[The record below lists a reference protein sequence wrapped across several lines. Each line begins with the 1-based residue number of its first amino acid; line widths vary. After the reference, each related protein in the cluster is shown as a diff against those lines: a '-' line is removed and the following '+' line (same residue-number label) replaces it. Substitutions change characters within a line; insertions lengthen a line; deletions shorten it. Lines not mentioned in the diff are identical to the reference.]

1 MSSVFN
7 WLSRRTS
14 AFAVVATVL
23 VAAFTLF
30 NPPVHAADDG
40 FLDPEKAFVLKA
52 AVVGPEKNTLSLQFK
67 IAPGYYMYRERFEFV
82 AETPLLKLGEP
93 RFPKGQIKHDP
104 TFNKEMELYFKDI
117 EILLPLVAA
126 SQPLVAGK
134 QALANATEQTRNIKV
149 TGQGCANAGLCYPP
163 MDFFVALTTQVDGPG
178 YKLLA
183 PTTQSLFS
191 RLLDGQWREFLF
203 AENDLTLAELLG
215 STALFE
221 IVLLFFVLGL
231 LLALTPCVLP
241 MVPILSV
248 LLVGEQHQVSRTRG
262 TLLAVA
268 YVAGMSVVY
277 TALGVAAGL
286 SGAGLAAWLQT
297 PWVLTLFALL
307 LATLALSMFD
317 VFTFQMPSSIQT
329 KLTVKNNSILG
340 GRMGAAALMGALSA
354 LIVGPCVAAPLAG
367 ALLYI
372 SQTGDVLLGG
382 LALFAMA
389 WGMGA
394 PLLLMGASAGKLMPR
409 AGTWMEGVK
418 QFFGVLL
425 FATAWWMV
433 TPLLPTWLQILGWAI
448 LVLFSAVLLRTFEA
462 LGTEAGFSGMLR
474 KTVGLLLTLL
484 CFIWL
489 LGIASGGRS
498 LLQPL
503 SHLAR
508 NNAAATPSLATTSEK
523 NTSVPFRTDN
533 NALASGVSAITDKNA
548 LVSGVSIITDKNARV
563 LGDTTPIKNDTNTSG
578 TSVPATTKNILLGQA
593 SGQAPATASR
603 AQPSLSSNDAHALF
617 KRVRSITELETELA
631 QSTLPV
637 MLDFYADWCV
647 SCKEM
652 ESFTFTQPHVAQ
664 RMRQML
670 LLQADVTAN
679 NPEDRALLK
688 RFKLFGPPGIIF
700 FEPGGRERKDVRV
713 VGFQEANR
721 FAANLDR
728 VLTIK

>member
-1 MSSVFN
+1 MNALFN
-7 WLSRRTS
+7 WFSRRIS
-14 AFAVVATVL
+14 ALTFAALFMVAM
-23 VAAFTLF
+23 AALF
-30 NPPVHAADDG
+30 HPAVYAAGDG
-40 FLDPEKAFVLKA
+40 FLDPDKAFVLRA
-52 AVVGPEKNTLSLQFK
+52 EVVGTEKNTLSLRFK
-67 IAPGYYMYRERFEFV
+67 IAPGYYMYRERFEFS
-82 AETPLLKLGEP
+82 AQAPTLKLGEP
-93 RFPKGQIKHDP
+93 IFPKGQIKYDP
-104 TFNKEMELYFKDI
+104 TFDKEMELYFKDI

-126 SQPLVAGK
+126 PRTSPQPP
-134 QALANATEQTRNIKV
+134 EQTHNIKL
-149 TGQGCANAGLCYPP
+149 TGQGCASAGLCYPP
-163 MDFFVALTTQVDGPG
+163 MDFFVTVSTQVNLPG
-178 YKLLA
+178 YKLIA
-183 PTTQSLFS
+183 PAPQSLFN
-191 RLLDGQWREFLF
+191 RLLDGQWRELVF
-203 AENDLTLAELLG
+203 AENDLTLADLLS
-215 STALFE
+215 STALVE

-248 LLVGEQHQVSRTRG
+248 LLVGEQHHVSRARG
-262 TLLAVA
+262 TLLALA
-268 YVAGMSVVY
+268 YVSGMSVVY

-329 KLTVKNNSILG
+329 KLSVKNNSILG
-340 GRMGAAALMGALSA
+340 GRVGAAALMGALSA

-389 WGMGA
+389 WGMGV

-409 AGTWMEGVK
+409 TGTWMEGVK

-433 TPLLPTWLQILGWAI
+433 TPMLPTWLQILGWAI

-484 CFIWL
+484 CLIWL

-508 NNAAATPSLATTSEK
+508 NNAAVTSSVATTPEK
-523 NTSVPFRTDN
+523 NTGVSVTTDKN
-533 NALASGVSAITDKNA
+533 GLVSGASVTTDKSALVSGVSATPDKNA
-548 LVSGVSIITDKNARV
+548 LVS
-563 LGDTTPIKNDTNTSG
+563 DTSA
-578 TSVPATTKNILLGQA
+578 PATTKNILLGQA
-593 SGQAPATASR
+593 GGQAPATASR
-603 AQPSLSSNDAHALF
+603 AQPALSSNGAHALF
-617 KRVRSITELETELA
+617 KRVRSIAELETELA
-631 QSTLPV
+631 QSTRPV

-652 ESFTFTQPHVAQ
+652 EAFTFTQPGVAQ
-664 RMRQML
+664 RMDQLL

-700 FEPGGRERKDVRV
+700 FEQGGRERKDVRV

-728 VLTIK
+728 VLSVK

>member
-1 MSSVFN
+1 VSLVFN
-7 WLSRRTS
+7 WLSRRIS
-14 AFAVVATVL
+14 VFAVVASVF
-23 VAAFTLF
+23 VAAFTFSSPSLL
-30 NPPVHAADDG
+30 AASDG
-40 FLDPEKAFVLKA
+40 FLDPENAFVLKA

-67 IAPGYYMYRERFEFV
+67 IASGYYMYRERFQFV
-82 AETPLLKLGEP
+82 AETVLLGLGEP
-93 RFPKGQIKHDP
+93 IFPKGQIKYDP

-117 EILLPLVAA
+117 EILLPLVTA
-126 SQPLVAGK
+126 SQPVAANR
-134 QALANATEQTRNIKV
+134 QALANATEQAFKIKV
-149 TGQGCANAGLCYPP
+149 TGQGCASAGLCYPP
-163 MDFFVALTTQVDGPG
+163 MDFFVTVSTQVNSPG
-178 YKLLA
+178 YKLVT
-183 PTTQSLFS
+183 PSTQSLFG
-191 RLLDGQWREFLF
+191 RLLDGQWRELVFT
-203 AENDLTLAELLG
+203 ENDLTLAELLG

-221 IVLLFFVLGL
+221 IVLLFFILGL

-262 TLLAVA
+262 TLLAIA

-340 GRMGAAALMGALSA
+340 GRVGAAALMGALSG

-382 LALFAMA
+382 SALFAMA
-389 WGMGA
+389 WGMGV

-409 AGTWMEGVK
+409 TGAWMEGVK
-418 QFFGVLL
+418 QFFGLLL

-433 TPLLPTWLQILGWAI
+433 TPMLPTWVQILGWAS
-448 LVLFSAVLLRTFEA
+448 LALFSAVLLRTFEA
-462 LGTEAGFSGMLR
+462 LGSDSGFSGLLR
-474 KTVGLLLTLL
+474 KTLGLLLAML
-484 CFIWL
+484 CLIWL

-508 NNAAATPSLATTSEK
+508 NNAATTPSLATISEK
-523 NTSVPFRTDN
+523 NTSVPLKTDN
-533 NALASGVSAITDKNA
+533 NALVPSASAITDK
-548 LVSGVSIITDKNARV
+548 KARV
-563 LGDTTPIKNDTNTSG
+563 LRASAASENDSSTSG
-578 TSVPATTKNILLGQA
+578 ISAPATTKDILLGQV
-593 SGQAPATASR
+593 SVEAPTTAQR
-603 AQPSLSSNDAHALF
+603 TQPALSANDAHALF
-617 KRVRSITELETELA
+617 KRVRSIAELETELA
-631 QSTLPV
+631 QSTHPV

-652 ESFTFTQPHVAQ
+652 ESFTFKTPKVAQ
-664 RMRQML
+664 RMARLL

-713 VGFQEANR
+713 VGFQEADR

-728 VLTIK
+728 VLSLK

>member
-1 MSSVFN
+1 MLATALALFV
-7 WLSRRTS
+7 
-14 AFAVVATVL
+14 APFAR
-23 VAAFTLF
+23 AAE
-30 NPPVHAADDG
+30 VG
-40 FLDPEKAFVLKA
+40 FLDQEKAFVLRA
-52 AVVGPEKNTLSLQFK
+52 EVIGAEKNTLNLKFK
-67 IAPGYYMYRERFEFV
+67 IASGYYMYRERFEFV
-82 AETPLLKLGEP
+82 AETPMLKLGEP
-93 RFPKGQIKHDP
+93 VFPKGQVKHDP

-117 EILLPLVAA
+117 EILVPLAA
-126 SQPLVAGK
+126 SP
-134 QALANATEQTRNIKV
+134 QAQTLADGQTLKIKV
-149 TGQGCANAGLCYPP
+149 IGQGCASAGLCYPP
-163 MDFFVALTTQVDGPG
+163 MDFFVTLNTLANSAG
-178 YKLLA
+178 YKLIA
-183 PTTQSLFS
+183 PAPQSLFG
-191 RLLDGQWREFLF
+191 RLVDGQWSELIF
-203 AENDLTLAELLG
+203 AENDLTLAEVLTSTGLL
-215 STALFE
+215 E

-248 LLVGEQHQVSRTRG
+248 LLVGEQHHVSRARG
-262 TLLAVA
+262 TWLAVA
-268 YVAGMSVVY
+268 YVSGMSIVY

-297 PWVLTLFALL
+297 PWVLALFALL

-340 GRMGAAALMGALSA
+340 GRVGAAALMGALSA

-389 WGMGA
+389 WGMGV

-409 AGTWMEGVK
+409 TGTWMEGVK

-448 LVLFSAVLLRTFEA
+448 LALFSAVLLRTFEP
-462 LGTEAGFSGMLR
+462 LGTEAGFSGLLR
-474 KTVGLLLTLL
+474 KTMGMLLTLL
-484 CFIWL
+484 CLIWL

-508 NNAAATPSLATTSEK
+508 SNAMLSPAAAAMTEK
-523 NTSVPFRTDN
+523 NTGLP
-533 NALASGVSAITDKNA
+533 
-548 LVSGVSIITDKNARV
+548 
-563 LGDTTPIKNDTNTSG
+563 TTTATATAPTS
-578 TSVPATTKNILLGQA
+578 SSKNILLGQA
-593 SGQAPATASR
+593 SDQSAPTAPR
-603 AQPSLSSNDAHALF
+603 AQAALSSNSEHPPF
-617 KRVRSITELETELA
+617 KRVRSIAELETELA
-631 QSTLPV
+631 RSTRPV

-647 SCKEM
+647 ACKEM
-652 ESFTFTQPHVAQ
+652 ESLTFTKPNVAQ
-664 RMRQML
+664 RMDQLL

-700 FEPGGRERKDVRV
+700 FEPGGRERKDVRI
-713 VGFQEANR
+713 VGFQDANR

-728 VLTIK
+728 VLSLK

>member
-1 MSSVFN
+1 VNALFN
-7 WLSRRTS
+7 GFSRRTS
-14 AFAVVATVL
+14 ALTL
-23 VAAFTLF
+23 VALLMVAMAALF
-30 NPPVHAADDG
+30 HPAVYAAGDG
-40 FLDPEKAFVLKA
+40 FLDPEKAFVLRA
-52 AVVGPEKNTLSLQFK
+52 EVVGTEKNTLSLRFK
-67 IAPGYYMYRERFEFV
+67 IAPGYYMYRERFEFS
-82 AETPLLKLGEP
+82 AQTPALKLGEP
-93 RFPKGQIKHDP
+93 IFPKGQIKYDP
-104 TFNKEMELYFKDI
+104 TFDKEMELYFKDI
-117 EILLPLVAA
+117 EILLPLVAVPRT
-126 SQPLVAGK
+126 SPQPP
-134 QALANATEQTRNIKV
+134 EQTHNIKL
-149 TGQGCANAGLCYPP
+149 TGQGCASAGLCYPP
-163 MDFFVALTTQVDGPG
+163 MDFFVTVSTQVNLPG
-178 YKLLA
+178 YKLIA
-183 PTTQSLFS
+183 PAPQSLFN
-191 RLLDGQWREFLF
+191 RLLDGQWRELVF
-203 AENDLTLAELLG
+203 AENDLTLAELLS
-215 STALFE
+215 STALVE

-248 LLVGEQHQVSRTRG
+248 LLVGEQHHVSRARG

-268 YVAGMSVVY
+268 YVSGMSVVY

-329 KLTVKNNSILG
+329 KLSVKNNSILG
-340 GRMGAAALMGALSA
+340 GRVGAAALMGALSA

-389 WGMGA
+389 WGMGV

-409 AGTWMEGVK
+409 TGTWMEGVK

-433 TPLLPTWLQILGWAI
+433 TPMLPTWLQILGWAI

-484 CFIWL
+484 CLIWL

-508 NNAAATPSLATTSEK
+508 NNAAVTPSVATSPEK
-523 NTSVPFRTDN
+523 NTGLSVTTDKN
-533 NALASGVSAITDKNA
+533 GLASGASVTNGKNGLVSGPSATTDKNA
-548 LVSGVSIITDKNARV
+548 LISGVSVTTDKNGLV
-563 LGDTTPIKNDTNTSG
+563 SDTSA
-578 TSVPATTKNILLGQA
+578 PATTKNILLGQA
-593 SGQAPATASR
+593 SGQAPATAPR
-603 AQPSLSSNDAHALF
+603 AQPALSSNGAHALF
-617 KRVRSITELETELA
+617 KRVRSIAELETELA
-631 QSTLPV
+631 QSTRPV

-652 ESFTFTQPHVAQ
+652 EAFTFTQPGVAQ
-664 RMRQML
+664 RMGQLL

-700 FEPGGRERKDVRV
+700 FEQGGRERKDVRV

-728 VLTIK
+728 VLSVK

>member
-1 MSSVFN
+1 
-7 WLSRRTS
+7 
-14 AFAVVATVL
+14 
-23 VAAFTLF
+23 
-30 NPPVHAADDG
+30 
-40 FLDPEKAFVLKA
+40 
-52 AVVGPEKNTLSLQFK
+52 
-67 IAPGYYMYRERFEFV
+67 
-82 AETPLLKLGEP
+82 
-93 RFPKGQIKHDP
+93 
-104 TFNKEMELYFKDI
+104 
-117 EILLPLVAA
+117 
-126 SQPLVAGK
+126 
-134 QALANATEQTRNIKV
+134 
-149 TGQGCANAGLCYPP
+149 
-163 MDFFVALTTQVDGPG
+163 
-178 YKLLA
+178 
-183 PTTQSLFS
+183 
-191 RLLDGQWREFLF
+191 
-203 AENDLTLAELLG
+203 
-215 STALFE
+215 
-221 IVLLFFVLGL
+221 
-231 LLALTPCVLP
+231 
-241 MVPILSV
+241 
-248 LLVGEQHQVSRTRG
+248 
-262 TLLAVA
+262 
-268 YVAGMSVVY
+268 VY
-277 TALGVAAGL
+277 TALGIAAGL

-329 KLTVKNNSILG
+329 KLTIKNNSILG

-389 WGMGA
+389 WGMGV

-433 TPLLPTWLQILGWAI
+433 TPMLPTWMQILGWAI

-508 NNAAATPSLATTSEK
+508 NNAAATSSLATTSEK
-523 NTSVPFRTDN
+523 NTSISSRTDN
-533 NALASGVSAITDKNA
+533 NA

-563 LGDTTPIKNDTNTSG
+563 LGDPAPIKNDAITSG
-578 TSVPATTKNILLGQA
+578 TSVPATTKNILLGQT
-593 SGQAPATASR
+593 SGQTPATASR
-603 AQPSLSSNDAHALF
+603 PQPALSANETHALF
-617 KRVRSITELETELA
+617 KRVRSIAELETELA
-631 QSTLPV
+631 QSKRPV

-652 ESFTFTQPHVAQ
+652 ESFTFTKPEVAQ
-664 RMRQML
+664 RMERLL

-728 VLTIK
+728 VLSLK